1 MECSEV
7 SIAPYTLSVRDFRQV
22 QVMKRIL
29 IVDDNATVRRGLRGV
44 LQHHEDWDV
53 CGEASDG
60 RQAIERAQEL
70 HPDILLL
77 DLAMPG
83 MNGFD
88 TARELA
94 KLQPELQ
101 ILLCTVQLSTFVVRE
116 AEKVG
121 IQGAVS
127 KSKVSQITDGIA
139 ALLRHETFYC
149 WPTDETDSNSLQP

>member
-1 MECSEV
+1 
-7 SIAPYTLSVRDFRQV
+7 
-22 QVMKRIL
+22 MKRIL
-29 IVDDNATVRRGLRGV
+29 IADDNATVRRGLRGV
-44 LQHHEDWDV
+44 IEHNEDWNV
-53 CGEASDG
+53 CGEAVDG
-60 RQAIERAQEL
+60 REAIERAREL

-88 TARELA
+88 AARELA
-94 KLQPELQ
+94 KLEPNVQ
-101 ILLCTVQLSTFVVRE
+101 ILLCTVQLSTFVLRQ
-116 AEKVG
+116 AEKMG

-149 WPTDETDSNSLQP
+149 WPND

>member
-1 MECSEV
+1 
-7 SIAPYTLSVRDFRQV
+7 
-22 QVMKRIL
+22 MKRIL

-53 CGEASDG
+53 CGEATDG
-60 RQAIERAQEL
+60 GQAVERGQEL
-70 HPDILLL
+70 HTDILLL

-101 ILLCTVQLSTFVVRE
+101 ILLCTVQLSSFVVTE
-116 AEKVG
+116 AERVG
-121 IQGAVS
+121 IQGAV
-127 KSKVSQITDGIA
+127 
-139 ALLRHETFYC
+139 
-149 WPTDETDSNSLQP
+149 

>member
-1 MECSEV
+1 
-7 SIAPYTLSVRDFRQV
+7 
-22 QVMKRIL
+22 MKRIL
-29 IVDDNATVRRGLRGV
+29 IADDNANVRRGLRCV
-44 LQHHEDWDV
+44 IQDHEDWDV
-53 CGEASDG
+53 CGEAVDG
-60 RQAIERAQEL
+60 RDAIARAREL

-88 TARELA
+88 AARELA
-94 KLQPELQ
+94 KQVPGLQ
-101 ILLCTVQLSTFVVRE
+101 ILLCTAQLSTFVVRE
-116 AEKVG
+116 AEKMG

-149 WPTDETDSNSLQP
+149 WPND

>member
-1 MECSEV
+1 M
-7 SIAPYTLSVRDFRQV
+7 T
-22 QVMKRIL
+22 RIL
-29 IVDDNATVRRGLRGV
+29 IADDNANVRRGLRGV
-44 LQHHEDWDV
+44 IQDHEDWDV
-53 CGEASDG
+53 CGEAVDG
-60 RQAIERAQEL
+60 RDAIARAREL

-88 TARELA
+88 AARELA
-94 KLQPELQ
+94 KQVPGLQ
-101 ILLCTVQLSTFVVRE
+101 ILLCTAQLSTFVVRE
-116 AEKVG
+116 AEKMG

-149 WPTDETDSNSLQP
+149 WPND

>member
-1 MECSEV
+1 V
-7 SIAPYTLSVRDFRQV
+7 QQTLYCTLGTNRDTLDAG

-29 IVDDNATVRRGLRGV
+29 IADDNPAVRRGLRD
-44 LQHHEDWDV
+44 LIERTCDWDV
-53 CGEASDG
+53 CGEAVNG
-60 RQAIERAQEL
+60 REAIERAREL

-77 DLAMPG
+77 DLMMPG

-94 KLQPELQ
+94 RVEPDLP
-101 ILLCTVQLSTFVVRE
+101 ILLCTIQLSPYVMRE
-116 AEKVG
+116 AEKMG

-139 ALLRHETFYC
+139 AVLRHETFYC
-149 WPTDETDSNSLQP
+149 WPTE

>member
-1 MECSEV
+1 
-7 SIAPYTLSVRDFRQV
+7 
-22 QVMKRIL
+22 MKRIL
-29 IVDDNATVRRGLRGV
+29 IAYDNATVRRGLRGV
-44 LQHHEDWDV
+44 IEHNEDWNV
-53 CGEASDG
+53 CGEAVDG
-60 RQAIERAQEL
+60 REAIERAREL

-88 TARELA
+88 AARELA
-94 KLQPELQ
+94 KLEPNVQ
-101 ILLCTVQLSTFVVRE
+101 ILLCTVQLSTFVVRQ
-116 AEKVG
+116 AEKMG

-149 WPTDETDSNSLQP
+149 WPND

>member
-1 MECSEV
+1 
-7 SIAPYTLSVRDFRQV
+7 
-22 QVMKRIL
+22 MKRIL
-29 IVDDNATVRRGLRGV
+29 IDDDNATVRRGLRGV
-44 LQHHEDWDV
+44 IQHHEDGDV
-53 CGEASDG
+53 CGEAIDG
-60 RQAIERAQEL
+60 RDAIERALEL

-88 TARELA
+88 AARELA
-94 KLQPELQ
+94 KLEPSVQ
-101 ILLCTVQLSTFVVRE
+101 ILLCIVQLSTFVARE
-116 AEKVG
+116 AEKRG

-149 WPTDETDSNSLQP
+149 WPSD

>member
-1 MECSEV
+1 MTHCS
-7 SIAPYTLSVRDFRQV
+7 QV

-29 IVDDNATVRRGLRGV
+29 IADDNASVRRGLRGV
-44 LQHHEDWDV
+44 IRDHHDWDV
-53 CGEASDG
+53 CGEAVDG
-60 RQAIERAQEL
+60 RDAIEQAREL

-88 TARELA
+88 AARELA
-94 KLQPELQ
+94 KLEPEVQ
-101 ILLCTVQLSTFVVRE
+101 ILLCTVQLSTFVVRQ
-116 AEKVG
+116 AEKMG

-127 KSKVSQITDGIA
+127 KSKVSQITEGIA

-149 WPTDETDSNSLQP
+149 WPTD

>member
-1 MECSEV
+1 
-7 SIAPYTLSVRDFRQV
+7 
-22 QVMKRIL
+22 MKRIL
-29 IVDDNATVRRGLRGV
+29 IADDNPAVRRGLRD
-44 LQHHEDWDV
+44 LIEHTQDWDV
-53 CGEASDG
+53 CGEAVNG
-60 RQAIERAQEL
+60 HEAIERAREL

-77 DLAMPG
+77 DLVMPD

-94 KLQPELQ
+94 KLEPELP
-101 ILLCTVQLSTFVVRE
+101 ILLCTVQLSTNVVRE

-139 ALLRHETFYC
+139 AVLRHERYYC
-149 WPTDETDSNSLQP
+149 WPAN

>member
-1 MECSEV
+1 
-7 SIAPYTLSVRDFRQV
+7 
-22 QVMKRIL
+22 MKRIL
-29 IVDDNATVRRGLRGV
+29 IADDNATVRRGLRGV
-44 LQHHEDWDV
+44 IEHNEDWNV
-53 CGEASDG
+53 CGEAVDG
-60 RQAIERAQEL
+60 REAIERAREL

-88 TARELA
+88 AARELA
-94 KLQPELQ
+94 KLEPNVQ

-116 AEKVG
+116 AEKMG

-149 WPTDETDSNSLQP
+149 WPND

>member
-1 MECSEV
+1 
-7 SIAPYTLSVRDFRQV
+7 
-22 QVMKRIL
+22 
-29 IVDDNATVRRGLRGV
+29 
-44 LQHHEDWDV
+44 V

-60 RQAIERAQEL
+60 AQAIERAQEL

-83 MNGFD
+83 MNGFA

-94 KLQPELQ
+94 KLQPDLQ

-116 AEKVG
+116 AEKMG

-127 KSKVSQITDGIA
+127 KSKVLQITEGIA

-149 WPTDETDSNSLQP
+149 WPNDEAMP